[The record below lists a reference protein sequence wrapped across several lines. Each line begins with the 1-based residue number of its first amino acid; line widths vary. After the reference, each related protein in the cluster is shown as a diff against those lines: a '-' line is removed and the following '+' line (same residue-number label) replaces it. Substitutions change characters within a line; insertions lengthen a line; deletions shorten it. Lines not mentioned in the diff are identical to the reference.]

1 MQRTRILLACT
12 LLLVAAG
19 LVAGLVV
26 LAVAKEEDST
36 PPVISEVS
44 ARLVAH
50 DDVAVITWMTDE
62 PATAMVSYRCA
73 RYYSIASPLEY
84 SSIAHRLDGPL
95 FSTSHVICLGHEWRP
110 LEPDTTYTYTVT
122 SVDRAGNEAVSDEHT
137 FTTRPH
143 TSGAL

>member
-1 MQRTRILLACT
+1 MQRTHILLACT

-44 ARLVAH
+44 ATLVAH
-50 DDVAVITWMTDE
+50 DDVAVITWTTDE

-73 RYYSIASPLEY
+73 RYYSSAGP
-84 SSIAHRLDGPL
+84 LDGPL
-95 FSTSHVICLGHEWRP
+95 FSTSHVICLGHRSRP

-122 SVDRAGNEAVSDEHT
+122 SVDRAGNEAVSDEYT
-137 FTTRPH
+137 FTTLPH